1 MSVSIVKNRRSAT
14 ADRGPPD
21 KSHVNDGI
29 TTVEQLGPKMSK
41 LPNGSLLCLDVPI
54 ARVGWMMYGP
64 GETPIT
70 VGVEGMAYVERT
82 AETLFDPK
90 CIGSFMGAAVVDEHP
105 DVDVTPENW
114 KQLSRGFSTTNVR
127 RGEGADSD
135 VLLADLII
143 TDKDLIASVLAGKRE
158 VSCGYDADYTQISEG
173 VGTQTEIVG
182 NHIALVEKGRCG
194 PRCAI
199 GDREFQPQP
208 KKEPTMATNRVKINT
223 TQRRVVLDAA
233 RQKVKDA
240 EAELAGL
247 ETQEEEEAGG
257 ATHIHVHVGQGQQA
271 GAAGASN
278 TDDDG
283 EEDPQDPEAKEK
295 PTMDDD
301 VDARFKSLE
310 DGHAQLAQDM
320 VDIKGMLAK
329 LTGGD
334 DGGGT
339 DDADPGADKDEDEE
353 TKDEFPADKDEDKDK
368 TKTMDSKALEAGYK
382 QVMAQAEVLVP
393 GFRMPTFDAK
403 AKRAAT
409 IDKMCN
415 ARRQAMGACYA
426 TADGANLIQTVAGT
440 KDVDLAG
447 MNCKD
452 LATIFRATAGAK
464 ALLNNKLATRDS
476 GGVHKEQPVVMA
488 NNIASMNEA
497 NRKFWEGQN
506 AH

>member
-1 MSVSIVKNRRSAT
+1 MAVTTIKNRRSAT

-173 VGTQTEIVG
+173 VGTQTDIIG

-271 GAAGASN
+271 GAAN
-278 TDDDG
+278 TDDA
-283 EEDPQDPEAKEK
+283 EEDPQDPEAKEN

-334 DGGGT
+334 GGGEST
-339 DDADPGADKDEDEE
+339 DDADPEDDKKKTDE
-353 TKDEFPADKDEDKDK
+353 TTDEFPADEDKDKDK
-368 TKTMDSKALEAGYK
+368 TKTNDSKALESGYK

-393 GFRMPTFDAK
+393 GFRMPTFDAA

-426 TADGANLIQTVAGT
+426 TADGASLIQTVAGT

-452 LATIFRATAGAK
+452 LATIFRAAAGAK
-464 ALLNNKLATRDS
+464 ALMNNASATRDS
-476 GGVHKEQPVVMA
+476 GGVSKQPVPVQ
-488 NNIASMNEA
+488 NHSISSLNEA

-506 AH
+506 SR